1 VLRWDGLDAVPG
13 NRPAAVV
20 TVGVFDGVHRGHQAI
35 LRRALED
42 AAARDAETVVVTF
55 DPHPDAVVRPDKA
68 PLLLTDIDER
78 LRLFAAFGVDATLVL
93 PFNHEMS
100 LWSPEDF
107 ARRVVVELLNAVRVV
122 VGANFR
128 FGHRAAGDVETLRQI
143 GRGSGFDV
151 DAVGLVG
158 GEVPVSSTSI
168 RALLGAGD
176 VATAAVALG
185 RPHRIVGPVVRGDG
199 RGRDLGCPTANL
211 RLVPGL
217 VVPADGVYAGWLERR
232 SDGMRWPAAISVGSN
247 PTFDGVERRVEAHA
261 IDTDVDLYD
270 EVVAVEFTD
279 KLRDMVKFDSVEQL
293 VKQMVADVND
303 ARHRLV
309 LSSRD

>member
-1 VLRWDGLDAVPG
+1 
-13 NRPAAVV
+13 
-20 TVGVFDGVHRGHQAI
+20 
-35 LRRALED
+35 
-42 AAARDAETVVVTF
+42 
-55 DPHPDAVVRPDKA
+55 
-68 PLLLTDIDER
+68 
-78 LRLFAAFGVDATLVL
+78 
-93 PFNHEMS
+93 M
-100 LWSPEDF
+100 
-107 ARRVVVELLNAVRVV
+107 
-122 VGANFR
+122 
-128 FGHRAAGDVETLRQI
+128 
-143 GRGSGFDV
+143 
-151 DAVGLVG
+151 
-158 GEVPVSSTSI
+158 
-168 RALLGAGD
+168 
-176 VATAAVALG
+176 
-185 RPHRIVGPVVRGDG
+185 RGDG
-199 RGRDLGCPTANL
+199 RGRELGCPTANL
-211 RLVPGL
+211 RLIPGL